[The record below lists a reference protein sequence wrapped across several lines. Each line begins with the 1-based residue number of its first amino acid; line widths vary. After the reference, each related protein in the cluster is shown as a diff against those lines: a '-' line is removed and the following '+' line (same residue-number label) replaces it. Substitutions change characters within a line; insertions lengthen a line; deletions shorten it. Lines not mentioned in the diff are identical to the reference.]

1 MQGLFEYGTPSQPEV
16 EEHKLC
22 NGMFVTYTRWDFH
35 GEAVTDDEG
44 DNTEGAAYQ

>member
-1 MQGLFEYGTPSQPEV
+1 MEHRSQAEV

-22 NGMFVTYTRWDFH
+22 NGMSVTYTRWDFH